1 MRPMYE
7 YGEVFIP
14 PYEIGPPREGNHPI
28 EWLNE
33 VGREGWLLVSV
44 GPSWTLSNP
53 MRTSAIF
60 VRQIEHLVGN

>member
-1 MRPMYE
+1 MGPMYE
-7 YGEVFIP
+7 YREVFIP

-33 VGREGWLLVSV
+33 VGREGWLPVSV

-53 MRTSAIF
+53 
-60 VRQIEHLVGN
+60 VGN